1 MRNVDFVLS
10 SINYAKDLELHIGKV
25 TISNNSIYK
34 KGVDFAVFLEVCI
47 IKVELLS
54 NNTEEL
60 NQLIIYIWLDHII

>member
-10 SINYAKDLELHIGKV
+10 SINSAKDLELHIGKV
-25 TISNNSIYK
+25 TISNNWIYK
-34 KGVDFAVFLEVCI
+34 KRVDFAVFLEVCI

-60 NQLIIYIWLDHII
+60 NQLIIYFWLDHII